1 MSKIP
6 ESFHGSDLE
15 TIAQRYH
22 VDQNSIVPYASNVN
36 PLGISS
42 LAKEALLKNIEA
54 ITSYPDRD
62 YTALKASISEYCG
75 AKPSQLVLGNGTS
88 ELIRLAIETIAPK
101 KTMVIEPAYSEYG
114 NAARLAGSEVQV
126 YMLKNLDDFEIDVDM
141 FVKSLNESI
150 DMLVICNPNNP
161 TGKVI
166 TKAQMDTILQYCEQ
180 LHIFVMVDETYVE
193 FVRDIDSISSVS
205 LTQKYDNLVVLRG
218 VSKFFAAPGL
228 RLGYAVTSSQLFLDA
243 TADSRIPWNINSY
256 ASVARVMFEDEHYI
270 NLTRSLIQT
279 ERNLIFSALSS
290 RKTIKVFKPE
300 ANFILIKLLKE
311 EQTAAD
317 VFEYCIKKGLMIRDC
332 TDYDGLGDKFIRF
345 CFLKP
350 EQNDTIVNTILE
362 IV

>member
-1 MSKIP
+1 MSNIQ

-15 TIAQRYH
+15 TIARKYH
-22 VDQNSIVPYASNVN
+22 IDQNSIIPYASNVN

-42 LAKEALLKNIEA
+42 LAKEALLKNIDA
-54 ITSYPDRD
+54 ITSYPDRN
-62 YTALKASISEYCG
+62 YTALCSSIAKYCC
-75 AKPSQLVLGNGTS
+75 AEPWQLVLGNGTS

-114 NAARLAGSEVQV
+114 NAARLAGSDVEV
-126 YMLKNLDDFEIDVDM
+126 YMLKNLDDFELDVDM
-141 FVKSLNESI
+141 FVKTLNESM

-161 TGKVI
+161 TGKAV
-166 TKAQMDTILQYCEQ
+166 TRSQMDTILQYCQ
-180 LHIFVMVDETYVE
+180 QYNICVMVDETYVE
-193 FVRDIDSISSVS
+193 FVRDIDLISSVS
-205 LTQKYDNLVVLRG
+205 LTKKYDNLIVLRG

-228 RLGYAVTSSQLFLDA
+228 RLGYAVSSNRNFLDA
-243 TADSRIPWNINSY
+243 TAGSRIPWNINSY

-317 VFEYCIKKGLMIRDC
+317 VFDYCIKRGLMIRDC
-332 TDYDGLGDKFIRF
+332 TDYDGLGDKYIRF

-350 EQNDTIVNTILE
+350 EQNDNVVNTILE

>member
-1 MSKIP
+1 MSNIQ

-15 TIAQRYH
+15 TIARKYH
-22 VDQNSIVPYASNVN
+22 IDQNSIVPYASNVN

-42 LAKEALLKNIEA
+42 LAKEALLKNIDA
-54 ITSYPDRD
+54 ITSYPDRS
-62 YTALKASISEYCG
+62 YTALCSSIAKYCS
-75 AKPSQLVLGNGTS
+75 AEPWQLVLGNGTS
-88 ELIRLAIETIAPK
+88 ELIRLAIEAIAPK

-114 NAARLAGSEVQV
+114 NAAHLVGSDVEV
-126 YMLKNLDDFEIDVDM
+126 YMLKNLDDFELDVDM
-141 FVKSLNESI
+141 FVKTLNESM

-161 TGKVI
+161 TGKAV
-166 TKAQMDTILQYCEQ
+166 TRSQMDTILQYCQ
-180 LHIFVMVDETYVE
+180 QYNICVMVDETYVE
-193 FVRDIDSISSVS
+193 FVRDIDLISSVS
-205 LTQKYDNLVVLRG
+205 LTKKYDNLIVLRG

-228 RLGYAVTSSQLFLDA
+228 RLGYAVSSNRNFLEA
-243 TADSRIPWNINSY
+243 AAGSRIPWNINSY

-317 VFEYCIKKGLMIRDC
+317 VFDYCIKRGFMIRDC
-332 TDYDGLGDKFIRF
+332 TDYNGLGDKYIRF

-350 EQNDTIVNTILE
+350 EQNDAVVNTILE